1 VEKRLQEYTLM
12 FSSLK
17 DGEHQFS
24 FNLDKSF
31 FDCFEHSLIESGDIQ
46 IDMELKK
53 SETMLVTNY
62 TIQGTVDAQCYRC
75 NDPIQIEIEG
85 DFRLVFKFGNEESD
99 NEELI
104 VLPHEAYQLTLAD
117 YFYEFVH
124 VLLPNRIVHEEGDCN
139 EEMVEIMKQYLID

>member
-1 VEKRLQEYTLM
+1 
-12 FSSLK
+12 
-17 DGEHQFS
+17 
-24 FNLDKSF
+24 
-31 FDCFEHSLIESGDIQ
+31 
-46 IDMELKK
+46 MELKK

-75 NDPIQIEIEG
+75 NDPLEIEVEG

>member
-1 VEKRLQEYTLM
+1 VEKRLQEYTLV

-17 DGEHQFS
+17 DGDHQFS

-46 IDMELKK
+46 IDMDLKK
-53 SETMLVTNY
+53 SETMLVANFTV
-62 TIQGTVDAQCYRC
+62 QGTVDSLCYRC
-75 NDPIQIEIEG
+75 NDPLEFDIEG
-85 DFRLVFKFGNEESD
+85 NFRLVFKFGLEESD

-104 VLPHEAYQLTLAD
+104 VLPHEAYQLELANH
-117 YFYEFVH
+117 FYEFVH

-139 EEMVEIMKQYLID
+139 EDMVAIMKQYLID